1 MPSSAVER
9 TVAALVCL
17 LLSAC
22 SAGEAAAPNPPRFAA
37 TAQGRLDA
45 ASDSRWLAAE
55 IDARIV
61 EVPVAEGQRVEA
73 GQILMKLAC
82 ADRAAASAAADARA
96 DAAEAEERLVAAGP
110 RTEARDEARARL
122 EIAEAELADARD
134 QLERA
139 HALVA
144 NGWVSQRRIE
154 QLEAAMA
161 AADGRRAVASA
172 ALATILNGARSDER
186 KASTARAMAAIA
198 MARQTAAE
206 ADRCVIRS
214 PIAGTILRILKHEG
228 EFSGTGSDSPAIAVG
243 DLSHLVALAEV
254 LDRDAARIVPGMTA
268 TIWLDEQPGRWTGRV
283 IESAGLVGRRT
294 ARSLDPS
301 DRFDRDIREVRV
313 LLDGPTPPALVGLR
327 VNVGFVTPGTA
338 T

>member
-1 MPSSAVER
+1 MQSSAVDR
-9 TVAALVCL
+9 PAAAIVCL
-17 LLSAC
+17 LLAAC
-22 SAGEAAAPNPPRFAA
+22 SPGEAAAPPVPRYAA

-45 ASDSRWLAAE
+45 ASDSRWLSAE

-61 EVPVAEGQRVEA
+61 AVPVAEGQRVEA

-82 ADRAAASAAADARA
+82 ADLAAASAAADALA
-96 DAAEAEERLVAAGP
+96 DAAAAEQRLVAAGQ
-110 RTEARDEARARL
+110 RVEARDEADARVA
-122 EIAEAELADARD
+122 IADAELADARD
-134 QLERA
+134 QLDRTR
-139 HALVA
+139 ALVA

-161 AADGRRAVASA
+161 AAGGRRAVAA
-172 ALATILNGARSDER
+172 AAWATIRNGARSDER
-186 KASTARAMAAIA
+186 KASTARALAASA
-198 MARQTAAE
+198 TARQTAAE
-206 ADRCVIRS
+206 ADRCVVRA
-214 PIAGTILRILKHEG
+214 PLAGTILRILKHEG
-228 EFSGTGSDSPAIAVG
+228 EYSGTGSNSPVMVVA
-243 DLSHLVALAEV
+243 DLSRLVAVAEV
-254 LDRDAARIVPGMTA
+254 LDRDAVRVIRGMTA
-268 TIWLDEQPGRWTGRV
+268 TIWLDEQPGCWKGHV
-283 IESAGLVGRRT
+283 IESSGLVGRRT